1 MEQGRR
7 QELLDQGWE
16 ERFSAAGDRLEEMA
30 AHYRSLGYEV
40 RIEALTDVA
49 ASTSCSSCFGV
60 AGAEGP
66 VGVLFTRAGA
76 VPVPDGDE
84 LF

>member
-1 MEQGRR
+1 MDQGRR

-30 AHYRSLGYEV
+30 EHYRSLGYEV
-40 RIEALTDVA
+40 RIEALADVA
-49 ASTSCSSCFGV
+49 APTSCTSCFGV

-66 VGVLFTRAGA
+66 VGVLFTRVGA
-76 VPVPDGDE
+76 IAAPEEDE